1 MQIRPDY
8 CSDYEGW
15 IMLAG
20 AGEAVKIDD
29 QENKQMRRDTIEQGW
44 RNAMKMERYR
54 VNFIL

>member
-15 IMLAG
+15 IMFAG

-29 QENKQMRRDTIEQGW
+29 QENKQMRRDTIEQG
-44 RNAMKMERYR
+44 RKNARKVARYR
-54 VNFIL
+54 MIFMA